1 MESPISLA
9 RWLQETRKMRF
20 EEAYRGWQGKHLT
33 QQEAGQLLGVPD
45 LRRAGMRLA
54 VHGWRKIKAGW
65 RVRVED
71 MS

>member
-1 MESPISLA
+1 
-9 RWLQETRKMRF
+9 MRF